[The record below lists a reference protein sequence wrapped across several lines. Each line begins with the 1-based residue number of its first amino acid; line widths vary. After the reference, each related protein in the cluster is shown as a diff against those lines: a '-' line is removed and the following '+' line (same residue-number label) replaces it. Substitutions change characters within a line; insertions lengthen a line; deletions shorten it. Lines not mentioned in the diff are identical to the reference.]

1 MAGPPLF
8 VAANAAFGSARDSL
22 GEISLG
28 VVAASLGARLP
39 LAQSSETIW
48 WAAAAVDLGWS
59 WAAATPT
66 KFESLPR
73 STETFFAAFTLGPE
87 LDMPVGGGF
96 GVTLGI
102 RAGAARGVAATAD
115 GRQVAGTQGFT
126 LSSSAIVHY
135 AL

>member
-1 MAGPPLF
+1 
-8 VAANAAFGSARDSL
+8 
-22 GEISLG
+22 
-28 VVAASLGARLP
+28 
-39 LAQSSETIW
+39 
-48 WAAAAVDLGWS
+48 VDLGWT
-59 WAAATPT
+59 WADATPT
-66 KFESLPR
+66 NPESFPR

-87 LDMPVGGGF
+87 LDIPIDGRF

-115 GRQVAGTQGFT
+115 GRQIAGTQGFT